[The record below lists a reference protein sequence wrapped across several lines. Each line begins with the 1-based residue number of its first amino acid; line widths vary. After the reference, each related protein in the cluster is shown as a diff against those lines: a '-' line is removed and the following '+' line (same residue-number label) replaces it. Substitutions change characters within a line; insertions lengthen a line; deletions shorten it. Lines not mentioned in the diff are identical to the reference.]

1 MRWPEPGRPPATTC
15 LSAMAVVYELL
26 WRLLHALLSW
36 LRLRLCRWNWNR
48 AAAALFLPA
57 AFGFQPPA
65 RPRPRACSSSSS
77 RRRRVLL
84 LRWKQEGR
92 ALEKLP
98 VHVGLLVAEEE
109 PSYTDIANLV
119 LWCMALGISYV
130 SVYDHQGIFKRNNS
144 RLMEEILKQQQE
156 NLSHDCSKY
165 SVEYVNHSNGTTE
178 QQVLV
183 KCAGLI
189 VPETEGFYLQD
200 RYSTGQQQCRLPH
213 IALPM
218 CLNPA
223 LEGPPLQVLSCQAR
237 VNMLSPGDG
246 KENIVKAA
254 QRFCQSV
261 AQQQRNSTDLDVNL
275 MDSLVKETKNLP
287 DPDLVLKFGPVDS
300 LLGFLPW
307 HIRLTEII
315 DPGSI
320 LGTGLSLTNLPGQH
334 ALCLLT

>member
-1 MRWPEPGRPPATTC
+1 
-15 LSAMAVVYELL
+15 MAVVYELL

-178 QQVLV
+178 QQVLFCLSSSFLV
-183 KCAGLI
+183 QPGNEKI
-189 VPETEGFYLQD
+189 TYIQLQSNLALSSKQ
-200 RYSTGQQQCRLPH
+200 RENTYAYVSVCVFFSPH
-213 IALPM
+213 P
-218 CLNPA
+218 
-223 LEGPPLQVLSCQAR
+223 
-237 VNMLSPGDG
+237 
-246 KENIVKAA
+246 
-254 QRFCQSV
+254 
-261 AQQQRNSTDLDVNL
+261 
-275 MDSLVKETKNLP
+275 ETKNLP

-315 DPGSI
+315 SMPSHIDVTYEDFFSALQNYAACEQR
-320 LGTGLSLTNLPGQH
+320 LGK
-334 ALCLLT
+334 

>member
-178 QQVLV
+178 QQVL
-183 KCAGLI
+183 
-189 VPETEGFYLQD
+189 
-200 RYSTGQQQCRLPH
+200 
-213 IALPM
+213 
-218 CLNPA
+218 
-223 LEGPPLQVLSCQAR
+223 SCQAR

-315 DPGSI
+315 SMPSHIDVTYEDFFSALQNYAACEQR
-320 LGTGLSLTNLPGQH
+320 LGK
-334 ALCLLT
+334 